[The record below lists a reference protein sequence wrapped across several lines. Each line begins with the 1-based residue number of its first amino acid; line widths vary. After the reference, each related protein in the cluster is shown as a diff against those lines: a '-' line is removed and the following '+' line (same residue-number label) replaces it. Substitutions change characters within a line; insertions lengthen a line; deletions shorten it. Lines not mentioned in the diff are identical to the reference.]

1 MEEPVANEWEEMNA
15 MHESPYIFIRR
26 GCRVDCA
33 MQGIWRRRFYPL
45 PPRAYRLLMHF
56 VTHANVVVT
65 EEALIR
71 IGWPE
76 RGTSRTNLY
85 PYIHLLRQGIEPNPQ
100 RPRWLVTHR
109 GQGYCLRMKAG
120 YDPSTRPSSEL

>member
-1 MEEPVANEWEEMNA
+1 
-15 MHESPYIFIRR
+15 MHESSYILIRR

-56 VTHANVVVT
+56 VTHANAVVT
-65 EEALIR
+65 EEELIR

-76 RGTSRTNLY
+76 RGAPRRANLY
-85 PYIHLLRQGIEPNPQ
+85 SYIHQLRQVIEPNPQ
-100 RPRWLVTHR
+100 HPRWLVTHR
-109 GQGYCLRMKAG
+109 GQGYCLRMKTVHAQR
-120 YDPSTRPSSEL
+120 TPSSER